1 MKRRANLI
9 SKTVG
14 KKSSNKAVIKKASN
28 LAAARKDRLKKE
40 EEKIM
45 LVSILNEMTSI
56 CHQNIIS
63 KTAKSILSLF
73 RDKTP
78 EKNQDTLTES
88 QSDSLEDQTTRKR

>member
-1 MKRRANLI
+1 MKKRANLI
-9 SKTVG
+9 LKTAG
-14 KKSSNKAVIKKASN
+14 KKSSNKVVIKKASN

-73 RDKTP
+73 RDKTT
-78 EKNQDTLTES
+78 EKN
-88 QSDSLEDQTTRKR
+88 